1 MHENFT
7 ETQVFNSFIKE
18 TILDKLDL
26 AKEMTEY
33 LKDWFYQ
40 LTQSQLNID
49 AESKYVG
56 SFHKSNLTDYYIR

>member
-33 LKDWFYQ
+33 LKDWFY
-40 LTQSQLNID
+40 
-49 AESKYVG
+49 
-56 SFHKSNLTDYYIR
+56 